1 MAGIGWSTTYANKII
16 NHFLRN
22 VTQTPDAA
30 VYAALFT
37 VAPADDGT
45 GGTEVTAGDYTRK
58 QVTFSPAVSGASANT
73 GSLDFVADAASA
85 WGTLVFI
92 GLYNASSAGTY
103 IGGGAISPALV
114 VGIHSPVS
122 VAIGQLSTT
131 QE

>member
-22 VTQTPDAA
+22 VSQTPDATI
-30 VYAALFT
+30 YAALFT

-45 GGTEVTAGDYTRK
+45 GGTEVSAGDYSRK
-58 QVTFSPAVSGASANT
+58 AVTFSAASGGATANT
-73 GSLDFVADAASA
+73 GSLDFVGSAASA

-92 GLYNASSAGTY
+92 GLYNASTSGTY
-103 IGGGAISPALV
+103 IGGGPISPALV
-114 VGIHSPVS
+114 VGIGSPVS
-122 VAIGQLSTT
+122 VAIGQLSST